1 MLKGLG
7 KLNRRAPYIYIYIY
21 IGCAALSLFLVNSAS
36 ASEIITTSV
45 GVNPSLTLTIPTE
58 PLNLNLNPA
67 SSTFGYQDLPIR
79 VGTNNPTGYKLTIST
94 ANDNTNLTNAENSTT
109 IPTLS
114 TTSASGY
121 TDATFEINTWGY
133 KNGLSNNYFP
143 FVSGSIVLES
153 ASAANDDTTTLRFA
167 SKIDYLQPEGTYSTT
182 FSFNIIANPICDT
195 TITGVMQ
202 TFSPCPDMAI
212 GTSGTLKDLRDNKV
226 YTVAKLAD
234 GRIWMTSNLNL
245 AGGTKLYSETSNVP
259 AGYPES
265 AGVGYYT
272 LPNSS
277 SSGFSS
283 DTTAYVYNTGNETTT
298 QTSAANNSYY
308 SWLAATAGG
317 KDADGNAV
325 TGNGPDTAYSVC
337 PKNWRLP
344 KSGNQSDTSATST
357 TGYKKGDFYKL
368 ATAYG
373 ANLESSY
380 YQNSAVFY
388 QNAGPNTL
396 PNFLLAGY
404 YYSSSFRYGGTYG
417 NYWSS
422 SSYSST
428 YAYVLSFDSSYVNSA
443 DYNNRRRLGFSVR
456 CVFAG
461 V

>member
-1 MLKGLG
+1 MK
-7 KLNRRAPYIYIYIY
+7 KYILYIVGI
-21 IGCAALSLFLVNSAS
+21 IALIVFPTFFVNFTS
-36 ASEIITTSV
+36 ASENIDTT
-45 GVNPSLTLTIPTE
+45 VNVEPSLTLSVSANT
-58 PLNLNLNPA
+58 LNLNLDP
-67 SSTFGYQDLPIR
+67 SSVTFGYNDLDVT
-79 VGTNNPTGYKLTIST
+79 VGTNNETGYKLTM
-94 ANDNTNLTNAENSTT
+94 STT
-109 IPTLS
+109 STDLVNTADTNVVIETLPTLS
-114 TTSASGY
+114 GGY
-121 TDATFEINTWGY
+121 TDSTFIANKWGY
-133 KNGLSNNYFP
+133 KKNRNTDNYNSFP
-143 FVSGSIVLES
+143 LTEILLQNSTRTNEDV
-153 ASAANDDTTTLRFA
+153 ANLRFA
-167 SKIDYLQPEGTYSTT
+167 TKIDYLQESGTYTT
-182 FSFNIIANPICDT
+182 TISFNTVVNPLCDT
-195 TITGVMQ
+195 TITGYMQ
-202 TFSPCPDMAI
+202 TFDPCPDMAI
-212 GTSGTLKDLRDNKV
+212 GTSGTLKDARDEKT

-234 GRIWMTSNLNL
+234 GQIWMTSNLNL

-272 LPNSS
+272 LPSSS

-298 QTSAANNSYY
+298 QTSNANNSYY

-317 KDADGNAV
+317 KDASGTAV

-388 QNAGPNTL
+388 QNAGPGTL

-404 YYSSSFRYGGTYG
+404 YYSSSFNSGGTNG
-417 NYWSS
+417 HYWSS

-428 YAYVLSFDSSYVNSA
+428 GAYSLSFNSSRVYSA
-443 DYNNRRRLGFSVR
+443 DTNYRRYGFSVR
-456 CVFAG
+456 CVFG
-461 V
+461 S

>member
-1 MLKGLG
+1 M
-7 KLNRRAPYIYIYIY
+7 NRIKAGGILAV
-21 IGCAALSLFLVNSAS
+21 AALIA
-36 ASEIITTSV
+36 AV
-45 GVNPSLTLTIPTE
+45 GVAYTNQAHADNVDYTVNVADSLNVTVSSNNVVLD
-58 PLNLNLNPA
+58 LNPNTKT
-67 SSTFGYQDLPIR
+67 SDSQDITVT
-79 VGTNNPTGYKLTIST
+79 VGTNNITGYKLNMSST
-94 ANDNTNLTNAENSTT
+94 GDITSLTRDSSVDGIAAS

-114 TTSASGY
+114 AEAGATASSLS
-121 TDATFEINTWGY
+121 DNTWGY
-133 KNGLSNNYFP
+133 RLNNTGNFVPY
-143 FVSGSIVLES
+143 VSGVKIMEKNV
-153 ASAANDDTTTLRFA
+153 ATNADTATLSFA
-167 SKIDYLQPEGTYSTT
+167 SKINYNQSAGSYAINLIFTGTV
-182 FSFNIIANPICDT
+182 NPLCDN
-195 TITGVMQ
+195 TINGDMQ
-202 TFSPCPDMAI
+202 TFDPCPDMAI
-212 GTSGTLKDLRDNKV
+212 GTSGTLTDARDGKS
-226 YTVAKLAD
+226 YTAAKLAD
-234 GRIWMTSNLNL
+234 GQIWMTSNLNL

-388 QNAGPNTL
+388 QNAGPGTL

-404 YYSSSFRYGGTYG
+404 YYSSSFSGGGTRG
-417 NYWSS
+417 FYWSS

-428 YAYVLSFDSSYVNSA
+428 RAYALFFSSSYVYSA
-443 DYNNRRRLGFSVR
+443 DINYRRDGFSVR

-461 V
+461 S

>member
-1 MLKGLG
+1 M
-7 KLNRRAPYIYIYIY
+7 
-21 IGCAALSLFLVNSAS
+21 S
-36 ASEIITTSV
+36 TTSTDLINTADTNIV
-45 GVNPSLTLTIPTE
+45 IETLPT
-58 PLNLNLNPA
+58 L
-67 SSTFGYQDLPIR
+67 SGGYTDSTFIA
-79 VGTNNPTGYKLTIST
+79 NKWGYKKNRNTDNYNSFPLTET
-94 ANDNTNLTNAENSTT
+94 LLENSTRT
-109 IPTLS
+109 NE
-114 TTSASGY
+114 
-121 TDATFEINTWGY
+121 D
-133 KNGLSNNYFP
+133 
-143 FVSGSIVLES
+143 V
-153 ASAANDDTTTLRFA
+153 ANLRFA
-167 SKIDYLQPEGTYSTT
+167 TKIDYLQESGTYTT
-182 FSFNIIANPICDT
+182 AISFNAVVNPLCDT
-195 TITGVMQ
+195 TITGYMQ
-202 TFSPCPDMAI
+202 TFNPCPDMAI
-212 GTSGTLKDLRDNKV
+212 GTSGTLKDARDEKT
-226 YTVAKLAD
+226 YSVAKLAD
-234 GRIWMTSNLNL
+234 GQIWMTSNLNL

-344 KSGNQSDTSATST
+344 KSGNQSDTSNPTT

-380 YQNSAVFY
+380 YQNTTAFNT
-388 QNAGPNTL
+388 NAGPGTL
-396 PNFLLAGY
+396 PNFLRAGRY
-404 YYSSSFRYGGTYG
+404 NSSSFYNGGTYG
-417 NYWSS
+417 YYWSS

-428 YAYVLSFDSSYVNSA
+428 HAYYLLFNSSLVYSA
-443 DYNNRRRLGFSVR
+443 DRRGSRCYGFSVR

-461 V
+461 S

>member
-1 MLKGLG
+1 M
-7 KLNRRAPYIYIYIY
+7 NRIKAGGILAV
-21 IGCAALSLFLVNSAS
+21 AALAT
-36 ASEIITTSV
+36 AV
-45 GVNPSLTLTIPTE
+45 GVAYTNQAHADNVDYTVNVADSLNVTVSSNNVVLD
-58 PLNLNLNPA
+58 LNPNTKT
-67 SSTFGYQDLPIR
+67 SDSQDITVT
-79 VGTNNPTGYKLTIST
+79 VGTNNITGYKLNMSST
-94 ANDNTNLTNAENSTT
+94 GDITSLSRDSSGDGITAS

-114 TTSASGY
+114 SAAGTTASSLS
-121 TDATFEINTWGY
+121 DNTWGY
-133 KNGLSNNYFP
+133 RLNNTGNFVPY
-143 FVSGSIVLES
+143 VSGVKIMEKNV
-153 ASAANDDTTTLRFA
+153 ATNADTATLSFA
-167 SKIDYLQPEGTYSTT
+167 SKINYNQAAGAYAINLIFTGTV
-182 FSFNIIANPICDT
+182 NPLCDT
-195 TITGVMQ
+195 TITGYMQ
-202 TFSPCPDMAI
+202 TFDPCPDMAI

-234 GRIWMTSNLNL
+234 GQIWMTSNLNL

-404 YYSSSFRYGGTYG
+404 YDSSSFYNGGPYGY
-417 NYWSS
+417 YWSS

-428 YAYVLSFDSSYVNSA
+428 DAYYLSFYSSIVYSA
-443 DYNNRRRLGFSVR
+443 DNDYRRYGFSVR

>member
-1 MLKGLG
+1 MNEVIHNM
-7 KLNRRAPYIYIYIY
+7 NRIKAGGILAV
-21 IGCAALSLFLVNSAS
+21 AALIA
-36 ASEIITTSV
+36 AV
-45 GVNPSLTLTIPTE
+45 GVAYTNQAHADNVDYTVNVADSLNVTVSSNNVVLD
-58 PLNLNLNPA
+58 LNPNTKT
-67 SSTFGYQDLPIR
+67 SDSQDITVT
-79 VGTNNPTGYKLTIST
+79 VGTNNITGYKLNMSST
-94 ANDNTNLTNAENSTT
+94 GDITSLTRDSSVDGIAAS

-114 TTSASGY
+114 AEAGATANSL
-121 TDATFEINTWGY
+121 TDNTWGY
-133 KNGLSNNYFP
+133 RLNNTGNFVPY
-143 FVSGSIVLES
+143 VSGVKIMEKNV
-153 ASAANDDTTTLRFA
+153 ATNADTATLSFA
-167 SKIDYLQPEGTYSTT
+167 SKINYNQSAGSYAINLIFTGTV
-182 FSFNIIANPICDT
+182 NPLCDT
-195 TITGVMQ
+195 TITGDMQ
-202 TFSPCPDMAI
+202 TFDPCPDMAI

-234 GRIWMTSNLNL
+234 GQIWMTSNLNL

-317 KDADGNAV
+317 KDASGTAV

-380 YQNSAVFY
+380 YQNTTAFNT
-388 QNAGPNTL
+388 NAGPGTL
-396 PNFLLAGY
+396 PNFLLAGR
-404 YYSSSFRYGGTYG
+404 YSSSSFYNGGADG
-417 NYWSS
+417 FYWSS

-428 YAYVLSFDSSYVNSA
+428 LAYNLLFNSSRVNSA
-443 DYNNRRRLGFSVR
+443 NYNYRRYGFSVR

-461 V
+461 S